1 MAEQGNE
8 EEKDDEGGGGLVPPV
23 STLVAPCLVCLGQEH
38 NLTLKATLTGCIGAN
53 IGPIKPVIDIMGDL
67 TPPNIAK
74 LPGLA
79 ADFPGLIV
87 GPLLATPDLP
97 AITIPPVAPL
107 PEISVPGPPGF
118 GIELGMMVLGLL
130 LLPLEIVGAML
141 SIPPGIPTPDLLI
154 DVLLKG
160 IGIPSIGVL
169 NLVECIV
176 PVLLTI
182 FLIPLALGGFA

>member
-74 LPGLA
+74 LPGQILQTFLQNY
-79 ADFPGLIV
+79 DKLLQKYYKRFLYYFERLI
-87 GPLLATPDLP
+87 
-97 AITIPPVAPL
+97 
-107 PEISVPGPPGF
+107 
-118 GIELGMMVLGLL
+118 
-130 LLPLEIVGAML
+130 
-141 SIPPGIPTPDLLI
+141 
-154 DVLLKG
+154 
-160 IGIPSIGVL
+160 
-169 NLVECIV
+169 
-176 PVLLTI
+176 
-182 FLIPLALGGFA
+182 